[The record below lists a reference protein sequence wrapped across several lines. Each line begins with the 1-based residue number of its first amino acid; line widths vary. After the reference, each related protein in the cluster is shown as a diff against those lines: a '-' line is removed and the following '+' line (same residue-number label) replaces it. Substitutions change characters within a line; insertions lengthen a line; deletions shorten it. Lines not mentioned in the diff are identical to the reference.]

1 MYRLRLH
8 CRSFIDPTNPMGMA
22 RTQVP
27 YLAAHR
33 ALLRFL
39 NVRYWV
45 KIAENMFNE
54 GLVKGAPAAQGIF
67 SLSVTSGH
75 AGHLPLPMRRTRV
88 GTAQSR
94 IEKEA
99 SSSVLGTAII
109 DPLTGLRES
118 RGMALE
124 LEKLKWSPDPCPL
137 SRRLARDRDAGW
149 IRPSDDDFGLRH
161 AVRLDKLIERGG
173 V

>member
-1 MYRLRLH
+1 
-8 CRSFIDPTNPMGMA
+8 MGMA

-109 DPLTGLRES
+109 DPMT
-118 RGMALE
+118 
-124 LEKLKWSPDPCPL
+124 
-137 SRRLARDRDAGW
+137 RRC
-149 IRPSDDDFGLRH
+149 
-161 AVRLDKLIERGG
+161 LIESGGSGSETGRAPAYSCERGLWMLEQEIAVEAIRRRNATG
-173 V
+173 QRALRRQTGRCVGRSHPFKETSHV